1 MTSNADLSS
10 AAPEAFLTGSTWNWG
25 PYFTRT
31 IKAIANKTWKP
42 EFYMGDLKDGT
53 VTLAPYGPAV
63 TDDAKKAAEQAK
75 ADIIGGKIKLF
86 QGPIMDQAGNV
97 KIPAGRAATDDEIN
111 NMDWLVQGIEGSP
124 K

>member
-1 MTSNADLSS
+1 
-10 AAPEAFLTGSTWNWG
+10 
-25 PYFTRT
+25 
-31 IKAIANKTWKP
+31 
-42 EFYMGDLKDGT
+42 MGDLKDGT